1 MYVCVHAYMYMYM
14 YMYMCICVYMCICT
28 YIYIYIHICVYAYIY
43 SVCVHTYIYAHTCQN
58 MSTNMYLYILF
69 ALFNELGQS
78 MVDSLGLH
86 DNTNKIPITENIME
100 NKENGSSHISA
111 Q

>member
-1 MYVCVHAYMYMYM
+1 
-14 YMYMCICVYMCICT
+14 
-28 YIYIYIHICVYAYIY
+28 
-43 SVCVHTYIYAHTCQN
+43 
-58 MSTNMYLYILF
+58 MYLYILF